1 MEYRDIIYY
10 DKDARSKL
18 ISGINKLANAVK
30 VTLGPLG
37 KSVILGNPSGGN
49 PTVTKDG
56 VSVAKYVKLIDPI
69 EDMGAQLAKQ
79 VSSKTVSA
87 VGDGTTTS
95 TVIAQA
101 LINSDQKI
109 SNVTE
114 FRKGMEFAV
123 EECIIILSNNSISC
137 VGNKEIINNIAL
149 TSSNGDRDIADI
161 VTKCALATKESGGI
175 DVVMGTS
182 NKTTYKITEG
192 FKFSKGY
199 ANSNFI
205 NSPSTGQCILGDCI
219 VLTISDKVENF
230 RDIKPI
236 LSHATSVK
244 KSLIII
250 AKEFDQTFIDIC
262 ARNVKMN
269 NMIVPIVAPEFGE
282 NAIYNLED
290 IAIYCGSTVA
300 TMSEVSGGSDTVRI
314 GELSSVTINKQ
325 HTVLNGST
333 NMKEVIDRVNQ
344 LKNLSKESENDFDRK
359 NIDNRISQLSACTA
373 TIKVGG
379 HTESEIKE
387 RFDRYEDTV
396 GAVIAATEG
405 GCIPGGGSALYHT
418 SKLIDR
424 SKGPLVKE
432 LISEDFNKGIDNVIS
447 SICSPINQILTNADI
462 NTNIVSDDFNI
473 GIDAKTGKEI
483 NMFEAGVIDPLNVTV
498 SALTNAVSIAS
509 MIMTTGCVIESPI
522 INQ

>member
-101 LINSDQKI
+101 LINSDQEI

-123 EECIIILSNNSISC
+123 GECIKILSLNSKSC
-137 VGNKEIINNIAL
+137 VGDKEIINNIAL
-149 TSSNGDRDIADI
+149 TSSNGDKDIADI
-161 VTKCALATKESGGI
+161 VTKCALVTKESGGI
-175 DVVMGTS
+175 DVVMSTS

-192 FKFSKGY
+192 FKFSRGY

-205 NSPSTGQCILGDCI
+205 NSPSTGQCILDNSI

-236 LSHATSVK
+236 LSHATSIK
-244 KSLIII
+244 KSLVII
-250 AKEFDQTFIDIC
+250 AKEFDQTFIDVC
-262 ARNVKMN
+262 ARNVKMG
-269 NMIVPIVAPEFGE
+269 NMIIPIVAPEFGE

-300 TMSEVSGGSDTVRI
+300 TMAEVSGGSDTVRL
-314 GELSSVTINKQ
+314 GELSAVTVNKQ

-333 NMKEVIDRVNQ
+333 NMKEVVDRVNQ

-359 NIDNRISQLSACTA
+359 NIDNRVSQLSACTA
-373 TIKVGG
+373 TINVGG

-405 GCIPGGGSALYHT
+405 GCIPGGGAALYHT
-418 SKLIDR
+418 SRIFR
-424 SKGPLVKE
+424 ESKGIFVKN
-432 LISEDFNKGIDNVIS
+432 LISEDFNKGIDNVLEA
-447 SICSPINQILTNADI
+447 ICSPIKQILINADI
-462 NTNIVSDDFNI
+462 ELNITRDDFNQ
-473 GIDAKTGKEI
+473 GIDAKTGKEMG
-483 NMFEAGVIDPLNVTV
+483 MFEAGVIDPLNVTV

-509 MIMTTGCVIESPI
+509 MVLTTGCVIESPI
-522 INQ
+522 MNA

>member
-56 VSVAKYVKLIDPI
+56 VSVAKYIKLIDPI
-69 EDMGAQLAKQ
+69 EDMGAQLVKQ
-79 VSSKTVSA
+79 VSSKTVDA

-101 LINSDQKI
+101 LINSDQDI

-114 FRKGMEFAV
+114 FRRGMEFAA
-123 EECIIILSNNSISC
+123 EECIKVLSQNSRSC
-137 VGNKEIINNIAL
+137 VNDKDIISSIAL
-149 TSSNGDRDIADI
+149 TSSNGDKDIADI
-161 VTKCALATKESGGI
+161 VTKCALVTKATGAIE
-175 DVVMGTS
+175 VVITTS
-182 NKTTYKITEG
+182 NKTSYKVTEG
-192 FKFSKGY
+192 FKFSRGY
-199 ANSNFI
+199 ANSKFI
-205 NSPSTGQCILGDCI
+205 NSPSTAQCILNSSL

-236 LSHATSVK
+236 LSHAASLG

-250 AKEFDQTFIDIC
+250 AKEFDQTFIDVC
-262 ARNVKMN
+262 SRNVKMN
-269 NMIVPIVAPEFGE
+269 NMIIPIVAPDFGE
-282 NAIYNLED
+282 NAIFNLED
-290 IAIYCGSTVA
+290 ISIYCGSTVA
-300 TMSEVSGGSDTVRI
+300 TMSEVAGGSDTVRL
-314 GELSSVTINKQ
+314 GELSSVTVNKEY
-325 HTVLNGST
+325 TVLNGST
-333 NMKEVIDRVNQ
+333 NMNEVVERVKQ
-344 LKNLSKESENDFDRK
+344 LKSLSKESENEFDKK
-359 NIDNRISQLSACTA
+359 NLENRISQLSACTA
-373 TIKVGG
+373 TIRVGG

-396 GAVIAATEG
+396 GAVNAAMLG

-418 SKLIDR
+418 SKLVNK
-424 SKGPLVKE
+424 SKGSFVKN
-432 LISEDFNKGIDNVIS
+432 LIPEDFNKGIDNVLS

-462 NTNIVSDDFNI
+462 NADIVSDEFNI
-473 GIDAKTGKEI
+473 GIDAKTGKEMD
-483 NMFEAGVIDPLNVTV
+483 MFEAGVIDPLDVTV

-509 MIMTTGCVIESPI
+509 MVMTTGCVIESPI
-522 INQ
+522 INA